1 MIEKLYIKDF
11 AIVDEME
18 IPFRNGLT
26 IITGETGSGKSILLQ
41 ALNVSLGGKTS
52 KTMVRSNA
60 DRAVVETKL
69 NSNNYRRVLNRSGR
83 TKSYLNDE
91 PITEN
96 DFRSSC
102 TSLVDFHGQ
111 HEQQY
116 IMNEAS
122 HIEYL
127 DAFCGITTE
136 VEKCKI
142 IYELIKRN
150 TKILSELSDKKED
163 AEQRQELLSF
173 QLSEISSI
181 SPIPD
186 EDVELEEELRTLKHL
201 DELVETAN
209 RLSLELTDDDESIY
223 NRISAS
229 TIVLEKLVNIDSKL
243 DEYSELIRSVS
254 LSVQEVSAG
263 LSDYVNSLNHDKN
276 RLIEIQDRLGAI
288 DGLKRKYGGSVES
301 IIIAQT
307 QITNDIENISL
318 LDEDIEKIK
327 ITISDEKVIYQK
339 LADKIHVER
348 DHGSKILSKAI
359 ENEMLQLN
367 MQGARFEIQIS
378 QKIINDSFALFE
390 RKPVLTNEKG
400 FDIIQFLLSANPGE
414 RLKPLVEIASGG
426 EISRI
431 MLAIKTVFQ
440 NDDPVDSLVF
450 DEIDSGISGVAAEK
464 VAKSLANLAKT
475 KQVICITHL
484 PQIAQSAMNHL
495 HISKSVEN
503 DKTIVMAKYLNETER
518 EQAISQLSAGKQLFN

>member
-11 AIVDEME
+11 AIVDEIE

-60 DRAVVETKL
+60 NRAVVETKL
-69 NSNNYRRVLNRSGR
+69 NSTTYRRVLNRSGR
-83 TKSYLNDE
+83 TKSYLDDE
-91 PITEN
+91 PFTEN

-102 TSLVDFHGQ
+102 ASLVDFHGQ

-127 DAFCGITTE
+127 DAFCGITVE
-136 VEKCKI
+136 VEKCKN
-142 IYELIKRN
+142 IYESIKRN
-150 TKILSELSDKKED
+150 TKILSELSERKQD

-173 QLSEISSI
+173 QLNEISAI
-181 SPIPD
+181 NPIPD
-186 EDVELEEELRTLKHL
+186 EDVKLEEEFQALKHL

-223 NRISAS
+223 NRISSSLLA
-229 TIVLEKLVNIDSKL
+229 LEKLVNIDQKL
-243 DEYSELIRSVS
+243 DEFSKQILTAS
-254 LSVQEVSAG
+254 LSVQEVSLG
-263 LSDYVNSLNHDKN
+263 LTDYINSLNHDKN

-288 DGLKRKYGGSVES
+288 DSLKRKYGGSIAAILNAQSKILSDINDYSS
-301 IIIAQT
+301 IDIDIDDVKRIIA
-307 QITNDIENISL
+307 
-318 LDEDIEKIK
+318 EKK
-327 ITISDEKVIYQK
+327 DIYQK
-339 LADKIHVER
+339 LAEEIHVER
-348 DHGSKILSKAI
+348 ERGSKMLSKAI

-367 MQGARFEIQIS
+367 MQGAKFEIKIT
-378 QKIINDSFALFE
+378 QKYINDSFVMFDDQ
-390 RKPVLTNEKG
+390 PVLANEKG
-400 FDIIQFLLSANPGE
+400 FDNIRFLLSANPGE

-440 NDDPVDSLVF
+440 NNDPVDSLVF

-464 VAKSLANLAKT
+464 VANSLANLAQT

-503 DKTIVMAKYLNETER
+503 DKTIVVAKYLSETER
-518 EQAISQLSAGKQLFN
+518 AQAISQLSAGKQLFN

>member
-18 IPFRNGLT
+18 IPFRDGLT

-52 KTMVRSNA
+52 KTMVRSSA
-60 DRAVVETKL
+60 ERAVIETKL
-69 NSNNYRRVLNRSGR
+69 NSTAYRRVLNRSGR

-91 PITEN
+91 PFTEN
-96 DFRSSC
+96 DYRSSC

-116 IMNEAS
+116 IMNDSS

-127 DAFCGITTE
+127 DAFCGIDAE
-136 VEKCKI
+136 VAKCKN
-142 IYELIKRN
+142 IYESIKRN
-150 TKILSELSDKKED
+150 TKILSELSERKQD

-173 QLSEISSI
+173 QLNEIASI
-181 SPIPD
+181 NPIPD

-209 RLSLELTDDDESIY
+209 RLSLELTDDDDSIY
-223 NRISAS
+223 NRISSSLLA
-229 TIVLEKLVNIDSKL
+229 LEKLVNIDQKL
-243 DEYSELIRSVS
+243 DEFSKQILSAS
-254 LSVQEVSAG
+254 LSIQEASLG
-263 LSDYVNSLNHDKN
+263 LTDYVNSLNHDKN

-288 DGLKRKYGGSVES
+288 DSLKRKYGGSIAAILNTES
-301 IIIAQT
+301 KIS
-307 QITNDIENISL
+307 NDINDYSSI
-318 LDEDIEKIK
+318 DVDIEDVKR
-327 ITISDEKVIYQK
+327 TIAEKKDVYQK
-339 LADKIHVER
+339 FAEEIHIKRE
-348 DHGSKILSKAI
+348 HGSNKLSKAI
-359 ENEMLQLN
+359 EDEMLKLN
-367 MQGARFEIQIS
+367 MQGAKFAIQIT
-378 QKIINDSFALFE
+378 QKNINDSFILFDGQ
-390 RKPVLTNEKG
+390 PVLANEKG
-400 FDIIQFLLSANPGE
+400 FDNIRFLLSANPGE

-440 NDDPVDSLVF
+440 NNDPVDSLVF

-464 VAKSLANLAKT
+464 VANSLANLAKT

-484 PQIAQSAMNHL
+484 PQIAKSAMNHL

-503 DKTIVMAKYLNETER
+503 GKTIVMAKYLSETEK
-518 EQAISQLSAGKQLFN
+518 EQAISQLSVGNRLFN